1 MIKLFM
7 GKFAMVGFAA
17 LTSVNV
23 GIQMDKSAS
32 IYNPFHTTEESKSDA
47 FRAQSTAP
55 CFVWIPD
62 TNAKIKKVEDKK

>member
-7 GKFAMVGFAA
+7 GKFAMASFAA
-17 LTSVNV
+17 LTSVGV
-23 GIQMDKSAS
+23 GIEMDKGVSVYS
-32 IYNPFHTTEESKSDA
+32 PFHTTEEAKSDA